1 MCVCVCV
8 RACVCVCESTAAVR
22 KEVSDETDRV
32 TGKSKQISPIPIHL
46 SIYSPNGECQSP
58 SEPRQFEIMISRG
71 LWLIRVVDRNLARA
85 VSVLFGMAGPTR
97 S

>member
-8 RACVCVCESTAAVR
+8 RARVCVCESTAAVR

-46 SIYSPNGECQSP
+46 SIYSPNGEYQSP
-58 SEPRQFEIMISRG
+58 SETRQFEITISRG
-71 LWLIRVVDRNLARA
+71 LWLIRVVDRNLACA